1 MTEADWMRQHY
12 EASGATSS
20 RACRAVIAHV
30 EPGSPADDAGL
41 RVGMALTQV
50 EGHPLSDI
58 IEWRWWADGFTVEVT
73 LEDGRVVEIERDLG
87 QDWGIEFA
95 DVVFDGLRTCVN
107 NCTFCFMRML
117 PKGMRKTLY
126 VRDDDYRLSFLQG
139 NFVTLT
145 NLSDDDV
152 ERIVTYGLSPLH
164 VSLHAV
170 SPDVREKLMG
180 RNAARGMEV
189 LERLLDAGI
198 EVHTQIVVVPGVN
211 DGAALARTLG
221 WIEARSQVL
230 SCGIVPLGYTKY
242 QDRFTSSFSD
252 DPDAAA
258 AVIELVREMQED
270 SGREQRNCWLQL
282 SDEFYLDA
290 GYPFPPARFYA
301 GYPQFQD
308 GIGMMR
314 AFLDEW
320 AESGELVA
328 RAAGALEGAPVPI
341 VVTGTAFAGV
351 LRPLVDASPLAG
363 KVALLPVEN
372 AFFGGN
378 VDVTCLLTGADIIP
392 ALQAAEPAGPVIMAR
407 QLFNEHD
414 ALLDDVTRAD
424 IEQQCRCTVR
434 LCTYSPR
441 ELLEALTYGYNLHD

>member
-20 RACRAVIAHV
+20 RACRAVTAHV

-211 DGAALARTLG
+211 DGVELVRTLG
-221 WIEARSQVL
+221 WIEAHPQVL

-270 SGREQRNCWLQL
+270 SGREQRNTYLQL

-320 AESGELVA
+320 AENGALVKQQA
-328 RAAGALEGAPVPI
+328 RALEGKPPVT

-351 LRPLVDASPLAG
+351 LGPLVDASPLAAH
-363 KVALLPVEN
+363 VVLLPVEN

-378 VDVTCLLTGADIIP
+378 VDVTCLLTGADIVP
-392 ALQAAEPAGPVIMAR
+392 ALQAAGPAGPVIMAR
-407 QLFNEHD
+407 QLFND
-414 ALLDDVTRAD
+414 SGALLDDVTLDD
-424 IEQQCRCTVR
+424 IERRCRCTVR
-434 LCTYSPR
+434 LCTYSAV
-441 ELLEALTYGYNLHD
+441 ELLEALT